1 LISKTQDGGVEVA
14 EVYVDLEA
22 RDASIYPRGASDA
35 RELFHRRTCS
45 AYNRCLAWYNV
56 VLTARSLK
64 REIQI
69 TGLVQSANI
78 CDVSNQPVY
87 A

>member
-1 LISKTQDGGVEVA
+1 MSYLS
-14 EVYVDLEA
+14 L
-22 RDASIYPRGASDA
+22 GAS
-35 RELFHRRTCS
+35 S
-45 AYNRCLAWYNV
+45 AYLYNGYPAWYNV

-69 TGLVQSANI
+69 TGELQSANI
-78 CDVSNQPVY
+78 CDVSNQPFY